1 MWSLVQYRQIRKD
14 VEQEWERQKRRTSSE
29 DEEARGE
36 SELQR
41 PISGVASASSTPPPT
56 TPSDSARE
64 PEPEPDLEK
73 ASQSPQKLTAP
84 RRPSQA
90 HDDEKK
96 YDASLRRHTSE
107 PNYQHHDDSG
117 NIVVG
122 KEGHDDTL
130 DPHNW
135 SLRSRS
141 ANIAVLSLLIFT
153 QGWASAADSQANT
166 AISQALH
173 VSKVAENLSQALY
186 LFGIGCGCLFVG
198 PLSETLGRNPTY
210 LVSTFIY
217 LFFVLGSALTKTFA
231 GQLCCRFFVGLFAS
245 ATLGINGA
253 SVGDQFRPVKR
264 AFVFPV
270 IAWANVAGMF
280 TSFPTAPMF
289 DNRGPFGLRSSC
301 IFDSALPPTFFPPC
315 SRLSVPFVNGRAQ
328 LISNVTAPAIAPIAG
343 GWIVSSPSLGWRW
356 CAYITLIISAFAFL
370 VALVFLPETYLP
382 ILVDWKARHL
392 RAVTGDPRYVSKH
405 AQTASFFG
413 RLRQVLPMPVTFFSS
428 EPVVA
433 VLGGYLILLYVIL
446 FSFLSG
452 FDYIFK
458 KTYGLSTGMTG
469 SCFAS
474 IAAGSTGFTLSAPVL
489 YSWARRATGHVSGA
503 HVAPEFR
510 LWPAIITA
518 PLLPVSLFWLGWTNY
533 PSISIW
539 SGLGACFVFG
549 VVATA
554 MYVSCYEYI
563 IDSYGEHAAV
573 ALASITMARYL
584 VAGGMVMAARPMYEG
599 IGVHWV
605 CTLLGCIAVVLAPAP
620 LVFFRVGAKLREKS
634 PYAT

>member
-270 IAWANVAGMF
+270 IAWANVA
-280 TSFPTAPMF
+280 
-289 DNRGPFGLRSSC
+289 
-301 IFDSALPPTFFPPC
+301 
-315 SRLSVPFVNGRAQ
+315 
-328 LISNVTAPAIAPIAG
+328 APAIAPIAG

-433 VLGGYLILLYVIL
+433 VLGGSLILLYVIL

-620 LVFFRVGAKLREKS
+620 LVFYRVGAKLREKS